1 MKAGQWIATAGD
13 GLQFPSQAF
22 TPAITE
28 IGELFSRG
36 LKFLSELIPA
46 AGAPVSQRWP
56 EIIGDGAYADD
67 THGAAAAVKR
77 FLG

>member
-22 TPAITE
+22 MPAITE
-28 IGELFSRG
+28 IGELFGRG
-36 LKFLSELIPA
+36 LKFLSGIIP
-46 AGAPVSQRWP
+46 
-56 EIIGDGAYADD
+56 
-67 THGAAAAVKR
+67 AAAVKR